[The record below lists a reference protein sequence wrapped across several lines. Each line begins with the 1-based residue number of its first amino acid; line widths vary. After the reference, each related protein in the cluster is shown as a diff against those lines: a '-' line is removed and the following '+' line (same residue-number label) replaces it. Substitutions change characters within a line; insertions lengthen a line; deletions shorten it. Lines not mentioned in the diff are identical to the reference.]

1 MALCASSPTPYSY
14 GNGCSTGSSFSS
26 SSVQCLVHSISCSL
40 QQVGRTSTACVAYF
54 PDQRK
59 SCFFVGD
66 AKLISCNTVQS
77 LSRIQMNSENFSNNR
92 HDAQQYVETYV
103 VDAVRMVPSR
113 NSLYMM
119 MADGSEVEVAH
130 VNPTAGRLLYQAST
144 PTIFLRVAENSSL
157 MLPIVVGD
165 LAVAL
170 LMKAIREEHGARPNY
185 YELMGNMLQALEHK
199 VKLVKITQRVVDTY
213 YAQIF
218 IEKEGGESSQTLIS
232 IDARPSDAI
241 NLAVRCKVPI
251 FVSRSIIM
259 NDAVRLVTD
268 RTSFDGRELLTHD
281 VDITLDRPQT
291 NLDIVS
297 EEITL
302 MMAMLSAAEE
312 ERYADAAKFRDDL
325 ASLRRK
331 SRKHLNKH

>member
-1 MALCASSPTPYSY
+1 
-14 GNGCSTGSSFSS
+14 
-26 SSVQCLVHSISCSL
+26 
-40 QQVGRTSTACVAYF
+40 
-54 PDQRK
+54 
-59 SCFFVGD
+59 
-66 AKLISCNTVQS
+66 
-77 LSRIQMNSENFSNNR
+77 MNSENFSNNR

-331 SRKHLNKH
+331 SRKHLNKVVGFSNFDCSFFSVLFSENTVPVCAALSFLLLNLSIDEEKQQYVNMCGSPLHSAVNSGHCTEESIRHC